1 METYSASIS
10 LGEES
15 AQMWRLNKRLEAFL
29 SRVKALE
36 EENELLRTEI
46 LHLKSTK
53 SNRSII
59 REYHDEIMKLRD
71 TLDDGHQEMV
81 QVETDRD
88 CIYQEIE
95 YVKELCLQEK
105 QTQEDVKKELSES
118 KKLLEE
124 EKRAQIWLKERLIH
138 LEEEMEDI
146 LKVHEEEK
154 AQMEEEI
161 SSYSQ
166 RLENLKIAPANFKPV
181 NVEDYANQ
189 LSQIWQGA
197 VEEYKI
203 EVSALEANLSQ
214 AKDNLQKVLDE
225 NKQSQIQL
233 QNLERDLQSLK
244 SRKEMLEELLGKQWL
259 EQQDEEGE
267 LQLEIETLEKEK
279 KDLRVQI
286 AQVLE
291 DRQQL
296 MHLKM
301 SLSLEVATYRS
312 LLETESTRLYTPS
325 ADYKVASS
333 FSDSLLEQKSFRKS
347 RNENTKPLVSRDN
360 RLNKRQSAETSTDRY
375 INVKSTSFSNKASP
389 VTKEFQK
396 VSSVLQSQGLKY
408 TKASSATLPPAESSL
423 GRHIQ
428 NRDVFKKSKVET
440 ISHFQDF
447 SKPVTKETVRKD
459 ADIEPVLNGK
469 AYNTTDTKLNK
480 RDLMSD
486 AKDESLTPTANE
498 TVSAQVE
505 SSLRPEAKHIEIIS
519 DFGLEEKHF
528 VEAPKTDKETLVFEK
543 HNKEKIDFEVPIDN
557 GDHPSEDFGNIDEE
571 HIIGK
576 QEVVRQIV
584 SCQRVYIEKEELVEP
599 LEYENIETSVK
610 VNNEEFRKV
619 LDFSKPNTQDLDEPH
634 VLSSDGVSD
643 QGIEYT
649 LSQELDFDT
658 QGSLNNA
665 DVENASQDKEDIHQ
679 EVDEEK
685 ENSQLNKGLE
695 TSNYVEAKVDLQVED
710 MSVDQKLPVLSSL
723 MEDVN
728 QLIDD
733 GQNFTK
739 DIQDIKTTE
748 KEDYNENH
756 EKDTEVL
763 QDTNIQVYNDN
774 ELDQQASRQEDNVF
788 KADQCI
794 DSKEEHTQFE
804 QERQEVH
811 DRSESMDHLSDEEVF
826 KTGSKKEEEESC
838 ECEENIINAEQNV
851 QDFIDT
857 EQSSILVVKEVY
869 QYSSQ
874 VRNDLQ
880 DLQNPSL
887 EEKNNFQL
895 NDREQN
901 TQSYEDQQKDF
912 AKAPEETAQVFSD
925 SNQEESKDQENKN
938 VFDQRDNVQVEVSQ
952 LSEDVS
958 GSQKPDLEEL
968 MSGDFSGTEQ
978 ESQGTGGYFV
988 EHNQVVQTSDSKEG
1002 DSLQEINSDSK
1013 QEELHDIMQEEMV
1026 ISVEKHEDLQK
1037 LETEKEQSD
1046 INLHS
1051 VQSTP
1056 EHNIQSSEG
1065 EELERDGQLLEKDL
1079 TEEETT
1085 VTNTNSVETITSE
1098 LKDVEEDKDNISEE
1112 NLEVCTT
1119 VEYTKLIKTEVI
1131 AKSIDDEFES
1141 YEDNATE
1148 KEGLTPA
1155 FEEDI
1160 SKPEHEA
1167 EKEQEQGKE
1176 HYQVVSIEEENR
1188 ENKDKEEDKQLFQE
1202 SDVQLNIA
1210 KEEGSLLQQDTE
1222 PIVERRSEVSTDMEQ
1237 DNAKLHDHQDSEVDK
1252 DQPSDRETSFQQESE
1267 DLIQSDEG
1275 HKESSKVTLTAEE
1288 YSVSNEV
1295 DTQSIEKDYDIMEE
1309 AQANSTMETDR
1320 NVKLKKVV
1328 ESEPEEKSRFQQ
1340 EVEKKEEEEQASNN
1354 QEVEERQESYNQDVE
1369 TGQELEEG
1377 TEIYHQELADGKG
1390 DYHQEVEITQKV
1402 EERQDD
1408 HHQDS
1413 EEGKECY
1420 HQEVE
1425 GQEGYHQEVQDDVEQ
1440 NVGVSLKIF
1449 PNFLRFTSAQTQSEQ
1464 EQSTK
1469 FSDEGTET
1477 HVDEIHVHREEQ
1489 TENDLILED
1498 KIKEQEVCE
1507 NEIIHQQ
1514 STFPLEHERNDILSE
1529 NSESQ
1534 VAENLTEKNDFDVP
1548 TDKNLTEFNEMEQG
1562 DNMDKDNSKSE
1573 DSMDSQEGYHQET
1586 EETQEGFH
1594 QEVKVGEEGYH
1605 QEDDDQLGIVENI
1618 ASEEDHSRNQSLQK
1632 DSDVEQN
1639 VGVSLKIFPN
1649 ILRFTSEHDAETQPE
1664 QGQSSTFS
1672 DEGTETYEDE
1682 IHVHGEDQ
1690 TKDDLIL
1697 EDKIKEQEVCEN
1709 EIIHQQSTFP
1719 LEHERN
1725 NILSEN
1731 SESQVVLSENLT
1743 EKNDFDVPTDKNLTE
1758 FNEMEE
1764 GDNIDKDNSKS
1775 EDPMDSQEGYHQE
1788 TKETQEGFHQE
1799 VKVGEEGYH
1808 QEDDDQLGIVENI
1821 ASEEDHSMN
1830 QSIQKDSDVEQNVG
1844 VSLKIFPN
1852 ILRFTSEHD
1861 AETQPEQG
1869 QSSTFSDEGTET
1881 YGDEIHV
1888 HGEDQT
1894 KDELILAEK
1903 KQVLENEIIHQQSTF
1918 PLENEQENILL
1929 ENSESQ
1935 VVLSENLTEK
1945 HDFDAPIDKNLTE
1958 FNKTDKADNMDKDNS
1973 KSEDPMDSQE
1983 GYYQKTEETQEGH
1996 HQEVEVGEEGNHQ
2009 EEDQLGVEAIS
2020 TLNENIS
2027 SEVDHRRNQSIQN
2040 DSDVEQNVRVS
2051 LKIFPNILQF
2061 TSENYAEA
2069 QTEQQEQKRELSY
2082 KGTETSEDEI
2092 HQEKF
2097 ENIEQN
2103 DIVLEASEQEISE
2116 NEIIQPQ
2123 STFPLELEC
2132 ENLLLENSKTHVVLA
2147 ENTIE
2152 KYDSDTSI
2160 EEHLT
2165 EFDETEATDNVDN
2178 NSKSEDSMDS
2188 QDISNYSKSEEFE
2201 ISKDY
2206 QLEQTLP
2213 DTTPLPTFDDEFEEL
2228 TEDKII
2234 SASKQAAEVTK
2245 LEGSAN
2251 GSEAEEVLNSSLES
2265 QSSQVLPEVIEQSNL
2280 ITDDHEDYN
2289 EQQDENTKYLLE
2301 SEHPQHFLEPRL
2313 NTEDSSGTSE
2323 EPAPKLINSEIDAEN
2338 SKPEESTA
2346 SQEEIAIFLP
2356 KDDELGA
2363 SKDSQLEKTQFET
2376 SPQENQVQLSSELL
2390 VSESVNENHNDKLK
2404 ESWPTLGEDTN
2415 EENVLTQTIDA
2426 APSSDDTK
2434 LVPSLSHKNATE
2446 NKIIIKEHSDLVT
2459 QDFGVDQRE
2468 SVKTEDHERGICEE
2482 DQKCVEDLTDNGE
2495 KEPSSKSL
2503 DEFSGDNVISSNVSE
2518 IPNEESEVNDGITVD
2533 TNQDDIKVDVRPLE
2547 ETSENDDSVT
2557 SEESSPNVSTI
2568 NYASEQEDSKTQ
2580 CSIKKDIEGDSDF
2593 GSPKELEQNVPLLT
2607 PEPIV
2612 ETSLVEKIEPETS
2625 SDEEKN
2631 LLVERSDSSF
2641 VSMKEHE
2648 DTTQFLTEY
2657 SEDGKTVNGI
2667 FRRTIIQATL
2677 DLDDHMFNGHSTKEN
2692 SEIIISEAK
2701 MMRLDG
2707 DIVNSQSQVK
2717 IEDSVIELT
2726 KSEGKSEGL
2735 FQSLL
2740 ETSEHKESH
2749 FDEAFEAKNI
2759 MQAAVKYVDSASE
2772 QSNYTKKL
2780 INPYL
2785 TERDLHESSEIASSV
2800 IDEDLV
2806 NTKQEVIETSQGL
2819 KINQKDQDAWSS
2831 DE

>member
-1 METYSASIS
+1 MSRMETYPASIS

-166 RLENLKIAPANFKPV
+166 RLENLKIAPTNFKPV

-259 EQQDEEGE
+259 EQQDEEGG

-375 INVKSTSFSNKASP
+375 INVKSTLFSNKASP

-408 TKASSATLPPAESSL
+408 TKASSAKAAATLPPAESSL
-423 GRHIQ
+423 GRDIQ

-440 ISHFQDF
+440 ISHFRDF

-459 ADIEPVLNGK
+459 ADIQSVLNGK
-469 AYNTTDTKLNK
+469 AYNTTDAKLKK

-486 AKDESLTPTANE
+486 TKDESLTPTANE

-505 SSLRPEAKHIEIIS
+505 SSLRSEAKHIEIIS
-519 DFGLEEKHF
+519 DFGLEEK
-528 VEAPKTDKETLVFEK
+528 DKETLVFEK
-543 HNKEKIDFEVPIDN
+543 PNKEKIDFEVPVDN

-634 VLSSDGVSD
+634 VLSSDRVSD
-643 QGIEYT
+643 QGIEYA

-695 TSNYVEAKVDLQVED
+695 LSHTEETSNYVEAKVDLQVEV
-710 MSVDQKLPVLSSL
+710 MSVDQKFPVLSSS

-748 KEDYNENH
+748 KEDYNENP

-838 ECEENIINAEQNV
+838 ECKENIINAEQNV

-880 DLQNPSL
+880 DLQNPNL

-958 GSQKPDLEEL
+958 DSQQPDLEEL
-968 MSGDFSGTEQ
+968 ISVDFSGTEQ

-988 EHNQVVQTSDSKEG
+988 EHNQVVQTSDNKEG
-1002 DSLQEINSDSK
+1002 DSLQGINSDSK

-1037 LETEKEQSD
+1037 FETEKEQSD

-1051 VQSTP
+1051 V
-1056 EHNIQSSEG
+1056 
-1065 EELERDGQLLEKDL
+1065 
-1079 TEEETT
+1079 
-1085 VTNTNSVETITSE
+1085 
-1098 LKDVEEDKDNISEE
+1098 
-1112 NLEVCTT
+1112 
-1119 VEYTKLIKTEVI
+1119 
-1131 AKSIDDEFES
+1131 
-1141 YEDNATE
+1141 
-1148 KEGLTPA
+1148 
-1155 FEEDI
+1155 
-1160 SKPEHEA
+1160 
-1167 EKEQEQGKE
+1167 

-1252 DQPSDRETSFQQESE
+1252 EQPSDRETSFQQESE

-1275 HKESSKVTLTAEE
+1275 HKESSKVALTAEE
-1288 YSVSNEV
+1288 YSVSKEV

-1320 NVKLKKVV
+1320 NVKLNKVV
-1328 ESEPEEKSRFQQ
+1328 ESEPEEKSSFQQ
-1340 EVEKKEEEEQASNN
+1340 EVEKKEEEEQASNH
-1354 QEVEERQESYNQDVE
+1354 QEVEERQEGYNQDVE

-1377 TEIYHQELADGKG
+1377 TDIYHQELADGKG

-1420 HQEVE
+1420 HQEVEE

-1477 HVDEIHVHREEQ
+1477 HGDEIHVHREEQ
-1489 TENDLILED
+1489 TKNDLILED

-1514 STFPLEHERNDILSE
+1514 STFPLEHERDNILSE

-1534 VAENLTEKNDFDVP
+1534 VVLSENLTEKNDFDVP
-1548 TDKNLTEFNEMEQG
+1548 TDKNLTEFNEMEEG

-1573 DSMDSQEGYHQET
+1573 DPMDSQEGYHQET

-1605 QEDDDQLGIVENI
+1605 QEDDDQLDIAENI
-1618 ASEEDHSRNQSLQK
+1618 ASEEDHSRNQSIQK

-1649 ILRFTSEHDAETQPE
+1649 ILRFTSEHDTETQPE

-1672 DEGTETYEDE
+1672 DEGTETYGDE

-1697 EDKIKEQEVCEN
+1697 EDKIKEQEVSEN
-1709 EIIHQQSTFP
+1709 EIIHPQSTFH
-1719 LEHERN
+1719 LEHERD

-1788 TKETQEGFHQE
+1788 TEETQEGFHQE

-1808 QEDDDQLGIVENI
+1808 QEDDNQLGIAENI
-1821 ASEEDHSMN
+1821 ASEEDHSRN
-1830 QSIQKDSDVEQNVG
+1830 QSIQNDSDVEQNVG

-1852 ILRFTSEHD
+1852 TLRFTSEHD

-1894 KDELILAEK
+1894 KDDLILEEK
-1903 KQVLENEIIHQQSTF
+1903 KQEVLENEIIHQQSTF

-1929 ENSESQ
+1929 ENSNSQ

-1945 HDFDAPIDKNLTE
+1945 HDFDAPTDKNLTE
-1958 FNKTDKADNMDKDNS
+1958 FNEMDEADNMDKDNS

-1996 HQEVEVGEEGNHQ
+1996 HQEVEVGEEGDHQ

-2061 TSENYAEA
+2061 TSENDAEA
-2069 QTEQQEQKRELSY
+2069 QTEQQEQKSELSY
-2082 KGTETSEDEI
+2082 KGTETIEGEI

-2123 STFPLELEC
+2123 STFSLELEC

-2152 KYDSDTSI
+2152 KYDSDRSI

-2165 EFDETEATDNVDN
+2165 ELDETEATDNVDN

-2251 GSEAEEVLNSSLES
+2251 GSEAEEVLDSSLES

-2376 SPQENQVQLSSELL
+2376 SPQENQVQLSSEQL

-2426 APSSDDTK
+2426 APSSEDTK

-2459 QDFGVDQRE
+2459 QYFGVDQRE
-2468 SVKTEDHERGICEE
+2468 SVETEDHERGFCEE
-2482 DQKCVEDLTDNGE
+2482 DQKCVVDLTDNGE

-2518 IPNEESEVNDGITVD
+2518 IPNEESEVNEGITVD
-2533 TNQDDIKVDVRPLE
+2533 TNKDDIKVDVRPLE

-2580 CSIKKDIEGDSDF
+2580 CSKKNDVEGDSDSE
-2593 GSPKELEQNVPLLT
+2593 SPKELKQNVPLLT
-2607 PEPIV
+2607 PEPVV

-2641 VSMKEHE
+2641 ASMKEHE

-2759 MQAAVKYVDSASE
+2759 MQSAVKFVDSASE

-2780 INPYL
+2780 INPYF

-2806 NTKQEVIETSQGL
+2806 NTKQEVIETNQGL